1 MLPPLTIPIQ
11 PFKQQTLAWQIHIY
25 QTITFVSLIFSLKRL
40 AKKNVI
46 LQFEKEQ
53 NIKEQKKMK
62 RISLINILLL
72 LALAVLVLTSC
83 KKDDIK
89 YRYVIDKKQ
98 GEWIIDYTYTPDYYL
113 RFTIEKDVI
122 HSHTNAP
129 AVFIAATYPPEPLPI
144 TITS

>member
-1 MLPPLTIPIQ
+1 
-11 PFKQQTLAWQIHIY
+11 
-25 QTITFVSLIFSLKRL
+25 
-40 AKKNVI
+40 
-46 LQFEKEQ
+46 
-53 NIKEQKKMK
+53 MK

-89 YRYVIDKKQ
+89 YRYVIDKMQ

-129 AVFIAATYPPEPLPI
+129 ADFIAATYPPGPLPI